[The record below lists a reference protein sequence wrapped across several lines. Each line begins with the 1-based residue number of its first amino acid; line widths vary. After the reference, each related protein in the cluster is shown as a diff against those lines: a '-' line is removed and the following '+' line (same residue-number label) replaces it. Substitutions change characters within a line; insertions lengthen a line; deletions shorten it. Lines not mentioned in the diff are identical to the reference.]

1 MRAITTVTIIQITI
15 LPTITIELILQHP
28 PTLPVA
34 VAVAVTLLLLQ
45 EAVHLVEGVVLFQ
58 GQLEAEEIKHWG
70 RFNLF

>member
-1 MRAITTVTIIQITI
+1 MRAITTVAIVPITI
-15 LPTITIELILQHP
+15 LHTITIEHILQHP

-34 VAVAVTLLLLQ
+34 VTLLRLP

-58 GQLEAEEIKHWG
+58 GQLEAEEIKLWG

>member
-34 VAVAVTLLLLQ
+34 VAVTLLRLP
-45 EAVHLVEGVVLFQ
+45 EAVHQVEGVVLFQ
-58 GQLEAEEIKHWG
+58 GQLEAEEIKYWG